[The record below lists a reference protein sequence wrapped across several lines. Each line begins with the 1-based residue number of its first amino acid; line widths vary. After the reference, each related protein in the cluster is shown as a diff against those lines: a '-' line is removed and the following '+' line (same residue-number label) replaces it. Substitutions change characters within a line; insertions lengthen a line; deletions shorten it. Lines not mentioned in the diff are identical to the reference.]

1 MQKVEKNLNNE
12 IKQVKTDLQ
21 ANILELK
28 EEMEQ
33 TKLTIL
39 SEIQNMLGSK
49 LIKDEQL
56 SKNTRIRKMKS

>member
-33 TKLTIL
+33 TKKTIL
-39 SEIQNMLGSK
+39 SEIQNLLGSK

>member
-1 MQKVEKNLNNE
+1 MRKVEKNLNNE

-33 TKLTIL
+33 TKKTIL

>member
-33 TKLTIL
+33 TKKTIL

>member
-33 TKLTIL
+33 TKITIL